1 MTDRIIGL
9 SIGVAIILSILVMK
23 GIALFVLL
31 RIAVI
36 LALLIFAKTLIYTS
50 VTKGLFTHSTTL
62 LFYPNGIQP

>member
-36 LALLIFAKTLIYTS
+36 LALLIFAKTLLYTS
-50 VTKGLFTHSTTL
+50 VTKG
-62 LFYPNGIQP
+62 